1 MPYTKPKDRE
11 EMERTGIMTDVG
23 DLTLQLTQVCI
34 KYLTE
39 EELSYQSIADV
50 RAALWGTLTE
60 IDRRVAFPYEDRKIR
75 ENGDVFPVSLLG

>member
-1 MPYTKPKDRE
+1 MPYTKQKDRDAVTE
-11 EMERTGIMTDVG
+11 SGIAKNVG
-23 DLTLQLTQVCI
+23 DLTFQLTQVCI

-39 EELSYQSIADV
+39 ERLTYQRIAEV
-50 RAALWGTLTE
+50 RAALGGTLTE